1 MSPNILK
8 NCIKVLKYF
17 QFKNKLLINNQS
29 LIVKCRIKLGKS
41 LKNVLETFLL
51 NTYYRREMNGG
62 MTSEIFVLVSF

>member
-29 LIVKCRIKLGKS
+29 LIVKCRIKLGKN